1 MAVFTTVS
9 DEELALFLADY
20 NLGPLEALVPIAE
33 GTENSNYRLDL
44 ATGRHVL
51 TLFERRTPEEAL
63 PFVVGFMRHLRAAGL
78 PVPAPVTDRVGLA
91 LKRLAGKLALIVDFL
106 DGRSVHDPDP
116 VRCRAIGAMLAR
128 LHCAAGRFPAV
139 RANPFGLGAW
149 PKMLAACRAAAGRD
163 EPACLEAVGRA
174 LPLLERGWPRHLPQG
189 ACHTDLFPDNVFFI
203 GEEVSGLIDFYFSCS
218 EIFAYDLGVTLAS
231 WCFDA
236 GNRYAPARA
245 AAMIA
250 GYDSVRPLSPGERAA
265 LPLLCLG
272 AATRFTLT
280 RAYDRLHPQDNALL
294 REKDPEEFAT
304 RLAWFAAM
312 TENSEEIG

>member
-20 NLGPLEALVPIAE
+20 DLGPLVAFVPIAE

-44 ATGRHVL
+44 ASGPYVL

-63 PFVVGFMRHLRAAGL
+63 PFVVGFMRHLRACGL
-78 PVPAPVTDRVGLA
+78 PVPAPIADCVGLA

-106 DGRSVHDPDP
+106 DGRSVHDPEP
-116 VRCRAIGAMLAR
+116 AHCHAIGAMMAR
-128 LHCAAGRFPAV
+128 MHHAAADYPAT
-139 RANPFGLGAW
+139 RANPFGHGAW
-149 PKMLAACRAAAGRD
+149 PKMLAACRAAAGR
-163 EPACLEAVGRA
+163 ETLPFLAAIGSILPA
-174 LPLLERGWPRHLPQG
+174 LERAWPRHLPQG

-203 GEEVSGLIDFYFSCS
+203 GEEVSGLIDFYFSCN
-218 EIFAYDLGVTLAS
+218 ELFAYDLAVTLAS

-236 GNRYAPARA
+236 GNRFDPARA

-250 GYDSVRPLSPGERAA
+250 GYDAVRPLAAEERAA

-272 AATRFTLT
+272 AAIRFTLT
-280 RAYDRLHPQDNALL
+280 RAYDRLHPQDNALFK
-294 REKDPEEFAT
+294 EKDPHEFAD
-304 RLAWFAAM
+304 RFAQFAAM
-312 TENSEEIG
+312 AASGEEIV